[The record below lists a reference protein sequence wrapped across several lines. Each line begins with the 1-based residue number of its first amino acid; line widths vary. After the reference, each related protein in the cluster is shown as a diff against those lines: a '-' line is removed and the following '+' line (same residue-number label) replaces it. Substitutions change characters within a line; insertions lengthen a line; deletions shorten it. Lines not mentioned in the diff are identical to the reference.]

1 MALERHT
8 GASPET
14 WTRCSFVDVCGDLS
28 FSFHPNPFLMQTSN
42 GPSVDS
48 NANSVNATNDARHAL
63 DVGAPLTQSQ
73 ADFLYIVD
81 CQGCRELSQSLKMIH
96 DLALYHSDIPFDQ
109 AEKSALFDLKVL
121 WEGLEQMG
129 AKA

>member
-14 WTRCSFVDVCGDLS
+14 WPKCFFVEVCGDLS
-28 FSFHPNPFLMQTSN
+28 ICSDPNHFSMQTSN
-42 GPSVDS
+42 GPGVDS
-48 NANSVNATNDARHAL
+48 NKQSVNPTNDARHAL

-81 CQGCRELSQSLKMIH
+81 CQGCRELYQSLKMIY